1 MSLLYSV
8 SAPLSFGEG
17 LGVRLPQETISKT
30 ENKTVILNTKFEIIP
45 LKLEYFIA
53 KRLITA
59 KDHKSSISAP
69 IIKIAIIA
77 IALGMIMMIVSIA
90 TGIGL
95 QQKIRQKVS
104 AFNGHIIISGYNDN
118 NSDVSTKPISIQ
130 QSFYPNFKNVDG
142 IQHVQ
147 AVASKAGII
156 RTESAFEGIIFKG
169 VGNDYQTEN
178 LKEYL
183 TEGRLPNFK
192 SNLNEEV
199 LISQYLCNR
208 LGLKLGDKFVTY
220 FMKENDEGFNLRNFK
235 IVGIYNS
242 GFQEFDASY
251 VIGDIRHL
259 QRINKWKPDQ
269 IGAFEVFVNNFTQI
283 EPIGQQVYQETSS
296 ILDSQT
302 IVEKY
307 YYIFEWLKL
316 FDFNIIIILIVMI
329 AVSTI
334 NMVVALLVLI
344 LERTQMIGIL
354 KSLGANNWSIRKV
367 FLYNAAYLIGR
378 GLLWGNVIGIGLL
391 LIQKYFGIIKLNP
404 ESYYVNVA
412 PVDINLFYIFLL
424 NIGTVVICLLVLL
437 IPSFIITKITPSKSI
452 RFE

>member
-1 MSLLYSV
+1 
-8 SAPLSFGEG
+8 
-17 LGVRLPQETISKT
+17 LGVRLLQETISKT
-30 ENKTVILNTKFEIIP
+30 KNKTVFLKTEFEIIP

-69 IIKIAIIA
+69 IIKIAITA

-130 QSFYPNFKNVDG
+130 QSFYPNFINVDG

-147 AVASKAGII
+147 AVASKAGFI

-169 VGNDYQTEN
+169 VGKDYQTNN

-183 TEGRLPNFK
+183 TQGRLPNFK
-192 SNLNEEV
+192 ATLNEEV

-220 FMKENDEGFNLRNFK
+220 FMKENNEGFNLRNFK

-242 GFQEFDASY
+242 GFQEFDASF
-251 VIGDIRHL
+251 VIGDIRHV

-269 IGAFEVFVNNFTQI
+269 IGSFEVFVNDFTQI

-378 GLLWGNVIGIGLL
+378 GLLWGNIIGIGLL
-391 LIQKYFGIIKLNP
+391 LLQKYFGIIKLNP

-412 PVDINLFYIFLL
+412 PVDINLFYILLL